1 MGMMDYDDAATQA
14 RGQTLAQDFGPPGDP
29 GAGWVTFAALMLGIA
44 GTFNAIAGIAA
55 IADSRVYGEEAVFI
69 FSNLNT
75 WGWIVLL
82 LGIAQV
88 LAAFALFAG
97 SEFAR
102 WFGIACAG
110 VNAIGQS
117 AVRRCVSVLGDLDF
131 RDRHPDHLR
140 AHRVRGPQAPRR
152 VRGTP
157 SALRAGGER
166 RRLAGTR
173 QGRKRR

>member
-1 MGMMDYDDAATQA
+1 MHVGMMDYDDAATKA
-14 RGQTLAQDFGPPGDP
+14 RGDTLRQDFGPPGDP

-110 VNAIGQS
+110 VNAIGQLLYVDAYPFWAIS
-117 AVRRCVSVLGDLDF
+117 IFAIDILIIYALTVYGG
-131 RDRHPDHLR
+131 HKLR
-140 AHRVRGPQAPRR
+140 GA
-152 VRGTP
+152 
-157 SALRAGGER
+157 
-166 RRLAGTR
+166 
-173 QGRKRR
+173 